1 MPKFYKIKL
10 ALAFISLFA
19 LINMVQVTY
28 SKYNTDASGDASLSI
43 ARWQIAINNQ
53 DIIASSSIT
62 NVITPTIISDANV
75 KDGVMAPESVGY
87 FDLVLDYTNVET
99 SFEYTINTSIPQTS
113 GVTDLKVTGYSIDGG
128 TITPVSGSL
137 VNLTSTIL
145 LSESIRSRTVRVYIT
160 WEDSLTETMNNAAD
174 TDATLNEKQAILSVL
189 INFKQIT
196 N

>member
-1 MPKFYKIKL
+1 M
-10 ALAFISLFA
+10 
-19 LINMVQVTY
+19 
-28 SKYNTDASGDASLSI
+28 
-43 ARWQIAINNQ
+43 
-53 DIIASSSIT
+53 
-62 NVITPTIISDANV
+62 
-75 KDGVMAPESVGY
+75 
-87 FDLVLDYTNVET
+87 VLDYTNVET